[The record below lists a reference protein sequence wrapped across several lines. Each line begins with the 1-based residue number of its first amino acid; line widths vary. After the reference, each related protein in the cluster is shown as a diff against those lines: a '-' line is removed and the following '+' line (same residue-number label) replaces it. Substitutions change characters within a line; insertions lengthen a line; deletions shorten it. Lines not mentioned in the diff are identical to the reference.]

1 MLSMQDGKVN
11 RNGQSRP
18 LVLFPGSLGDFLC
31 FLPALEEIAN
41 STASGMVE
49 VVARGELLAMIQQL
63 PFVSRALSLD
73 RGIFAR
79 LFSRPGEKGEE
90 TSLLSFPVSEIFSWF
105 GHVHPEVRANLDRM
119 APGRVQSFAFFT
131 AQEDCHAGAYYLR
144 CVGITELR
152 GPSLFLGEEEKQWL
166 DWYWR
171 LHDWQPS
178 SRVLIVHPGS
188 GGQKK
193 RWVSEGFVQVCRW
206 WRQRKGKVLILLGP
220 AEEEE
225 SEKWRQVGEE
235 VESHLSILQVA
246 ALLSCADLY
255 LGNDSG
261 VSHLAGAV
269 GARGIIL
276 FGPTDPRQWKPLG
289 GALSVIYNVP
299 YRAALPHV
307 PGISLVEIPYEEVLT
322 ALTRL

>member
-11 RNGQSRP
+11 RNGQLCP

-41 STASGMVE
+41 STVSGMVE
-49 VVARGELLAMIQQL
+49 IVARGELLAMIQRL

-79 LFSRPGEKGEE
+79 LFSQPGEKGEE
-90 TSLLSFPVSEIFSWF
+90 ASLLSFSVSEIFSWF
-105 GHVHPEVRANLDRM
+105 GHIHPEVRANLETI

-131 AQEDCHAGAYYLR
+131 AQEDCHASAYYLR
-144 CVGITELR
+144 CVGVTELR
-152 GPSLFLGEEEKQWL
+152 GPSLLLGEEERQWL
-166 DWYWR
+166 DLYWR

-178 SRVLIVHPGS
+178 SRMLIVHPGS
-188 GGQKK
+188 GGRKK
-193 RWVSEGFVQVCRW
+193 RWVSEGFAQVCRW

-220 AEEEE
+220 AEEE
-225 SEKWRQVGEE
+225 SEHWRQVGGE
-235 VESHLSILQVA
+235 VESQLSILQVA
-246 ALLSCADLY
+246 ALLSRADLY

-269 GARGIIL
+269 GARGIVL
-276 FGPTDPRQWKPLG
+276 FGPTDPRQWRPLG
-289 GALSVIYNVP
+289 GALSVIHRGQ

-307 PGISLVEIPYEEVLT
+307 SGISLAEIPYEEVLT
-322 ALTRL
+322 ALMRL